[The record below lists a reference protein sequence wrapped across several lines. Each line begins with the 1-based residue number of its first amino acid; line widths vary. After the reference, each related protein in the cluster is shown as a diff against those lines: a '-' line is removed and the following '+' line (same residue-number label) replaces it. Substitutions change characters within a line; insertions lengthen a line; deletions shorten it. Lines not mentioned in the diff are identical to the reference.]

1 VDLLVAAMARHRL
14 WIADAYFVGHG
25 PYVSALQHAAQ
36 DGVDVRLLLP
46 QGSDVGFTVPL
57 SRTLYRTLLD
67 SGVRIFE
74 WNGSMMHAKTAVA
87 DSRWGRIGS
96 TNLNLN
102 SWVGNWELDVAL
114 EDPSVAQTM
123 EDHYERDLA
132 NSTEIVRP
140 PGARRLRTPAP
151 PLRGRARQSARR
163 ALRTVT
169 GVGHSIS
176 AAALGRRQLE
186 HWEATPLFAV
196 SAVILALAAL
206 GFWKPKALVWPFA
219 VIGVW
224 VGLSFLAEALGLVRK
239 RKS

>member
-1 VDLLVAAMARHRL
+1 
-14 WIADAYFVGHG
+14 VGHG

-102 SWVGNWELDVAL
+102 SWVGNWELDVAI
-114 EDPSVAQTM
+114 EDPRVAQTM
-123 EDHYERDLA
+123 EEHYERDLA
-132 NSTEIVRP
+132 NSTEIIRP
-140 PGARRLRTPAP
+140 AGARRCGRPAHNSADGP
-151 PLRGRARQSARR
+151 VARR
-163 ALRTVT
+163 A
-169 GVGHSIS
+169 
-176 AAALGRRQLE
+176 GRCARSPVSGTASVPR
-186 HWEATPLFAV
+186 HWGQD
-196 SAVILALAAL
+196 S
-206 GFWKPKALVWPFA
+206 
-219 VIGVW
+219 
-224 VGLSFLAEALGLVRK
+224 
-239 RKS
+239 